1 MTIKITMKMGDDIHV
16 MSEDEMKSFGGDE
29 EGINSLMTAKSM
41 IKMITTTIDMDPNY
55 RGKRIEMI
63 TEFDDG
69 TYIVFGRKQKEE
81 EGFGT

>member
-41 IKMITTTIDMDPNY
+41 IKMITSAIDMNPNY